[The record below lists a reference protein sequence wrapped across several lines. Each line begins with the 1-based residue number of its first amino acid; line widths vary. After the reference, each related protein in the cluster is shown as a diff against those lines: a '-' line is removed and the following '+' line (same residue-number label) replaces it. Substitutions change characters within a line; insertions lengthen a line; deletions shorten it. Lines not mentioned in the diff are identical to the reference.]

1 MHYTSIRLHCTNL
14 HIRWHPFAHFLLFF
28 LGEWHRYISIIEC
41 SFRLSTKDNI
51 LWRKVQSC
59 VVFHFFNVYFK
70 LREDEKKN
78 LLILVSFIFSVHKK
92 TLKREKK
99 SFYRISCVLS
109 WKNVLKSCTNLNMY
123 FCIFIFKSTCIMLR
137 GLLTRRKNL

>member
-1 MHYTSIRLHCTNL
+1 MGCCYNALHFHPAALHQFAYQMASIRSLSL
-14 HIRWHPFAHFLLFF
+14 ILLRRVT
-28 LGEWHRYISIIEC
+28 WYISIIEC

-78 LLILVSFIFSVHKK
+78 ILILVSFIFSVHKK
-92 TLKREKK
+92 PWNEKK
-99 SFYRISCVLS
+99 SFTEFHV
-109 WKNVLKSCTNLNMY
+109 KNVLKSCTNLNMY
-123 FCIFIFKSTCIMLR
+123 FCISIYF
-137 GLLTRRKNL
+137 